1 MQKLNQAI
9 KSFNQADYY
18 KSHELLEEIWIELE
32 GDEKKY
38 FQAFIQLVVVLH
50 LIQCKRLV
58 GAQKVFLRAQNNL
71 LNKHALFNSFL
82 DKIPIIK
89 LNDEVRIILERARSG
104 FGELFEPHIEPLEA

>member
-9 KSFNQADYY
+9 KSFNEADYY
-18 KSHELLEEIWIELE
+18 QAHELLEEIWIELD

-50 LIQCKRLV
+50 LIQADRLI

-71 LNKHALFNSFL
+71 SRIPDQQSGFL
-82 DKIPIIK
+82 KKIPIIQ
-89 LNDEVRIILERARSG
+89 LNNEVCIILEKALSG
-104 FGELFEPHIEPLEA
+104 LREPFKPQIEPLT

>member
-9 KSFNQADYY
+9 ISFNQADYY
-18 KSHELLEEIWIELE
+18 KAHELLEEIWIHLD

-50 LIQCKRLV
+50 LLQSDRLI

-71 LNKHALFNSFL
+71 SRIQGWKSSFL
-82 DKIPIIK
+82 EKIPIIQ
-89 LNDEVRIILERARSG
+89 LNNEVHIILEKAKTGLR
-104 FGELFEPHIEPLEA
+104 EPLKPQIELLT